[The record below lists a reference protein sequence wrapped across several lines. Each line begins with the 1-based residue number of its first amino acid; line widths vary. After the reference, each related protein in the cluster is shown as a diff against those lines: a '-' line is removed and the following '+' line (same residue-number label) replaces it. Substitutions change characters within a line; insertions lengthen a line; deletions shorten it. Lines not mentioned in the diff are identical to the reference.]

1 MKRILIKLSGE
12 GLSSKDEHLAID
24 PKVVADLVRQIKAIQ
39 ETGTQVAIV
48 VGGGNF

>member
-12 GLSSKDEHLAID
+12 GLSSKDEALAID
-24 PKVVADLVRQIKAIQ
+24 SKVVADLVRQIGEIKKS
-39 ETGTQVAIV
+39 GVQVAVV